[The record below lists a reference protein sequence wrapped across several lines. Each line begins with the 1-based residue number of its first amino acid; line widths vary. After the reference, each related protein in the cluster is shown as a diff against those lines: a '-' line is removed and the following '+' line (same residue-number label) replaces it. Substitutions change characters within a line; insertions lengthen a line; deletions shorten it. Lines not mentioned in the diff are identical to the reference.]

1 MQPLLH
7 LSDSDIQFH
16 TIVQIMAASATASGG
31 ARKLCY
37 SMSQCRHLVPTA
49 KRTSTIK
56 FFVENP
62 VHFSSTRTRV
72 KSTIPVRALDPQRD
86 EETENPNINDKT
98 GAFTSQ
104 VTLFLSY
111 IFLYTFQIYHFSFV
125 GNFIFGQKLF
135 FFSQPILLVICL

>member
-1 MQPLLH
+1 
-7 LSDSDIQFH
+7 
-16 TIVQIMAASATASGG
+16 MAASATASGG

-37 SMSQCRHLVPTA
+37 SMSQYRHLVPTA

-62 VHFSSTRTRV
+62 VHFSRTRV
-72 KSTIPVRALDPQRD
+72 KSTIPIRALDPQRD

-104 VTLFLSY
+104 EVKTTFANGKLAFRQDSY
-111 IFLYTFQIYHFSFV
+111 LDNGFAIAY
-125 GNFIFGQKLF
+125 
-135 FFSQPILLVICL
+135 

>member
-1 MQPLLH
+1 
-7 LSDSDIQFH
+7 
-16 TIVQIMAASATASGG
+16 MAASATASGG

-49 KRTSTIK
+49 KRTSTTK
-56 FFVENP
+56 FFVKNP
-62 VHFSSTRTRV
+62 VHFSRTRV
-72 KSTIPVRALDPQRD
+72 KSPIPIRALDPQRD

-104 VTLFLSY
+104 VILFLSY

-125 GNFIFGQKLF
+125 DNFIFGQKIFLF
-135 FFSQPILLVICL
+135 FIAHTFTNLFVNFKNNSCIILCYL

>member
-1 MQPLLH
+1 
-7 LSDSDIQFH
+7 
-16 TIVQIMAASATASGG
+16 MAASATASGG

-62 VHFSSTRTRV
+62 VHFSSTKTRV
-72 KSTIPVRALDPQRD
+72 KSTIPIRALDPQRD

-104 VTLFLSY
+104 EDWEFFWKLVASSVVGAAIIKYGSVVFPEITRPNIVQALIMISTPVIVAVFLLIKQSRAK
-111 IFLYTFQIYHFSFV
+111 S
-125 GNFIFGQKLF
+125 G
-135 FFSQPILLVICL
+135 S

>member
-1 MQPLLH
+1 
-7 LSDSDIQFH
+7 
-16 TIVQIMAASATASGG
+16 MAASATASGG

-37 SMSQCRHLVPTA
+37 SMYQYRHLVPTA

-62 VHFSSTRTRV
+62 FHSSRTRV
-72 KSTIPVRALDPQRD
+72 KSTIPSRAVDPQRD

-104 VTLFLSY
+104 EDWEFFWKLVASSVVGAAIIKYGSVVFPEITRPNIVQALIMISTPVIVALFL
-111 IFLYTFQIYHFSFV
+111 
-125 GNFIFGQKLF
+125 LF
-135 FFSQPILLVICL
+135 KQSRAES